1 MIGGIAIV
9 QDMSGLAMLD
19 AAEAGT
25 LTDAAAI
32 AFDTQFATIG
42 VAQTV
47 AYILAAIAYLAW
59 LSRSVDVTPRLG
71 GGTPSVTPRWA
82 IGWWFIPFANLVKPY
97 LIVAD
102 LYRRMAPV
110 AGIGTGIVLAWWV
123 LWIANNILT
132 NAAGR
137 VWLAAVNLDGL
148 RTGLQMYALSDL
160 VDPICALLA
169 ILVVL
174 RIQNW
179 ADSREARPAPPEVM
193 QAADV
198 AAAPPS

>member
-1 MIGGIAIV
+1 MR
-9 QDMSGLAMLD
+9 
-19 AAEAGT
+19 E
-25 LTDAAAI
+25 
-32 AFDTQFATIG
+32 FC
-42 VAQTV
+42 
-47 AYILAAIAYLAW
+47 
-59 LSRSVDVTPRLG
+59 
-71 GGTPSVTPRWA
+71 
-82 IGWWFIPFANLVKPY
+82 
-97 LIVAD
+97 
-102 LYRRMAPV
+102 
-110 AGIGTGIVLAWWV
+110 IVLAWWV

-137 VWLAAVNLDGL
+137 VWLAAVNLEGL

-174 RIQNW
+174 RIQDW
-179 ADSREARPAPPEVM
+179 WHGREARPAPPEVM